1 MNELIQ
7 PVIQED
13 LLLLLYN
20 RKCIEMLCMVFVG
33 FLKLL
38 ETVPV
43 CTDRLM
49 ELPEKAGTIS
59 E

>member
-7 PVIQED
+7 AIIQED

-43 CTDRLM
+43 CTDCLM
-49 ELPEKAGTIS
+49 ELP
-59 E
+59 